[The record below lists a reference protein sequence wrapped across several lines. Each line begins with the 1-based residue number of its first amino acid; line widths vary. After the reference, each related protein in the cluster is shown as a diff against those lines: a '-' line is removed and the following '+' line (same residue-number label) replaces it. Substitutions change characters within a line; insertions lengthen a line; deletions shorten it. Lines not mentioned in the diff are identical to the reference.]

1 MPSLVIADDHMIVRE
16 GVKQLLAQRG
26 DLQLVAEASNGLEAI
41 TALKR
46 FKPDVLLLDVS
57 MPYANALEVFL
68 EARRWSPDSKV
79 VVFTG
84 VNSHSQIAEL
94 INAGVHG
101 MVLKHAESDDVC
113 KALSAVL
120 AGQRY
125 LPADVAALTASATAL
140 DQLTP
145 REKQVLQLIVTGNTN
160 AQIARLLSISPKTV
174 DKHRTSLMK
183 TLGVHSVS
191 ELMAFA
197 LREGLLP
204 GDASA
209 KSE

>member
-1 MPSLVIADDHMIVRE
+1 MIVRE
-16 GVKQLLAQRG
+16 GVKQLLTQRS

-46 FKPDVLLLDVS
+46 FKPDVLLLDIS

-79 VVFTG
+79 VIFTG
-84 VNSHSQIAEL
+84 VSSPSLLAEL
-94 INAGVHG
+94 VNAGVHG
-101 MVLKHAESDDVC
+101 VVLKHAASSDVC
-113 KALSAVL
+113 TALSTVL

-125 LPADVAALTASATAL
+125 LPEDVTTLTTAATAL
-140 DQLTP
+140 DRLTP

-160 AQIARLLSISPKTV
+160 ARIAKLLCISPKTV

-197 LREGLLP
+197 LREGLL
-204 GDASA
+204 GEDTLGKSSA
-209 KSE
+209 